1 MKISKEEAAE
11 FLRTHERFL
20 LVGHIHPDGD
30 DIGSI
35 VALGNVLEAMG
46 KTVDRVIADPVPER
60 FQFLP
65 SVKSIRT
72 SIPDG
77 ASYDA
82 LVFTDLSN
90 IERGGGF
97 DFPKVPSLCIDHHV
111 SNTEYTDYLYLRADY
126 AATAEML
133 AELFLDGGF
142 SLDQEARNALYMG
155 IGTDSG
161 FFKFSNT
168 SAHTLLMASRLV
180 EGGAEPAF
188 ITNHLD
194 VTTRVSMEVYRR
206 VLDTLHYACG
216 GKIGLAAMDATSM
229 EMDGENSDYY
239 VSIPRRVEGVEIGV
253 LFKADGPETTRLS
266 IRSRAYANVSELAA
280 HFGGGGHVRAA
291 GCTIHLPM
299 AEAEVAFLAE
309 AEKYI

>member
-1 MKISKEEAAE
+1 MKIEREDV
-11 FLRTHERFL
+11 LRFIESHESFL

-35 VALGNVLEAMG
+35 CALHNVLRAMG
-46 KTVDRVIADPVPER
+46 KHADMVIGDAVPER
-60 FQFLP
+60 FHFLETAKKIGTAVP
-65 SVKSIRT
+65 EGVR
-72 SIPDG
+72 
-77 ASYDA
+77 YDA
-82 LVFTDLSN
+82 LIFTDLSN
-90 IERGGGF
+90 IERGGDF
-97 DFPKVPSLCIDHHV
+97 DFPKADSLCIDHHI
-111 SNTEYTDYLYLRADY
+111 SNTEYTDLLWLRADY

-133 AELFLDGGF
+133 AELFLEHGLPMD
-142 SLDQEARNALYMG
+142 SDAKNALYMG

-180 EGGAEPAF
+180 AAGARPDF
-188 ITNHLD
+188 ISNHLD
-194 VTTRVSMEVYRR
+194 VTTKTSMDVYRR

-216 GKIGLAAMDATSM
+216 GKIGVAAMDETSM

-253 LFKADGPETTRLS
+253 LLKADGPETTRLS
-266 IRSRAYANVSELAA
+266 IRSREYANVSELASR
-280 HFGGGGHVRAA
+280 FGGGGHIRAA
-291 GCTIHLPM
+291 GCTIPLPL
-299 AEAEVAFLAE
+299 AEAEKAFLAE

>member
-1 MKISKEEAAE
+1 MKISKDETAA
-11 FLRTHERFL
+11 FLRSHERFL

-35 VALGNVLEAMG
+35 VALGRVLRNMG
-46 KTVDRVIADPVPER
+46 KTADMVIADPVPER
-60 FQFLP
+60 FHFLESAKEILTAVP
-65 SVKSIRT
+65 E
-72 SIPDG
+72 G
-77 ASYDA
+77 AAYDA

-97 DFPKVPSLCIDHHV
+97 AFPEVPSLCIDHHI

-126 AATAEML
+126 AATAELL

-142 SLDQEARNALYMG
+142 PLDREARNALYMG

-168 SAHTLLMASRLV
+168 SAHTLLMAARLV

-188 ITNHLD
+188 ISNHLD
-194 VTTRVSMEVYRR
+194 VTTKVSMEVYRR
-206 VLDTLHYACG
+206 VLDTLHYAAD
-216 GKIGLAAMDATSM
+216 GKIGIAAMDETSM
-229 EMDGENSDYY
+229 AMDGENSDYY

-253 LFKADGPETTRLS
+253 LLKADGPEATRLS
-266 IRSRAYANVSELAA
+266 IRSRAYANVSDLAA
-280 HFGGGGHVRAA
+280 EFGGGGHIRAA
-291 GCTIHLPM
+291 GCTIRLPLKE
-299 AEAEVAFLAE
+299 AEAAFLEKAE
-309 AEKYI
+309 RYL